1 MKTYIRHII
10 PAILL
15 MLVLTDSALAQ
26 ILKPDIMNQKI
37 SIVAE
42 DESLSDVIEK
52 ICTYFNLNYSYNA
65 KLLEGKQ
72 VNLNVSN
79 IPLKQVLEKLMK
91 NHFLIFEIENNI
103 LVVRDYTPMEDH
115 TLYDEKG
122 HFIPPNLGFRFT
134 NQKKKAITLKFKSAS
149 NLIIIPVRVN
159 ESDTLNFILDTGVR
173 NPIVTE
179 LPYVK
184 KLNLN
189 YLRPVEIMGL
199 GGKLPLTAYRSG
211 GNIIELDG
219 LIAKN
224 QDVQMIINEDFQV
237 SQILG
242 IPVHGLIGFNIFRD
256 FIVRIDYVHSKITLY
271 NPDRY
276 KYRKSKRDITYPL
289 HFEGTKPY
297 IYTNIVQDDFS
308 KLRVKLLVDTGAS
321 DALWLATESSKDIKI
336 PQKNIRSFLGKGLSG
351 ELHGHK
357 GRITGID
364 IGHVPLFEP
373 IVSYPD
379 TFFTSK
385 VNFDKNRNGTLGAE
399 VLRRFSVVIDYPN
412 KKITFRKNQNT
423 KEKFNYNMSGLEVY
437 NPMPGFP
444 IYTIN
449 QVREGSP
456 AHNAGIRVRD
466 QILSVNGS
474 SHKDLTLNDIN
485 TLMMTREKRRI
496 RMVVLRDGVKIKTQF
511 QLKREL

>member
-1 MKTYIRHII
+1 MNKPTRNII
-10 PAILL
+10 ITFFL
-15 MLVLTDSALAQ
+15 MLLLTGSGVAQ
-26 ILKPDIMNQKI
+26 IGKPNVMNQKI

-42 DESLSDVIEK
+42 NESLAEVIEQ
-52 ICTYFNLNYSYNA
+52 ICDYLNLNYSYNS

-72 VNLNVSN
+72 VSMSVSN

-91 NHFLIFEIENNI
+91 DHFLIFEIENNI
-103 LVVRDYTPMEDH
+103 LVVRNYTPMKDH
-115 TLYDEKG
+115 TLYDENG
-122 HFIPPNLGFRFT
+122 NFIAPNMGFRFT
-134 NQKKKAITLKFKSAS
+134 NKKKKAITLKFKTAS

-159 ESDTLNFILDTGVR
+159 SSDTLNFILDTGVR
-173 NPIVTE
+173 YPIVTE

-189 YLRPVEIMGL
+189 YLRPMEVMGL

-211 GNIIELDG
+211 GNIIELNG
-219 LIAKN
+219 LTAKN

-256 FIVRIDYVHSKITLY
+256 FIVRIDYMNSKITFY
-271 NPDRY
+271 DPDRY
-276 KYRKSKRDITYPL
+276 KYRKAKRDIVYPL

-297 IYTNIVQDDFS
+297 IYTTIVQDDLS
-308 KLRVKLLVDTGAS
+308 KVRVKLLVDTGAS
-321 DALWLATESSKDIKI
+321 DALWLATESSDKLKL
-336 PQKNIRSFLGKGLSG
+336 PEKNINSFLGKGLSG
-351 ELHGHK
+351 ELHGKK
-357 GRITGID
+357 GRIAGID
-364 IGHVPLFEP
+364 IGSTVLFEP

-379 TFFTSK
+379 TFFTAGIS
-385 VNFDKNRNGTLGAE
+385 FDKDRNGTLGAE
-399 VLRRFSVVIDYPN
+399 ILRRFSVIIDYTN
-412 KKITFRKNQNT
+412 KKITFRKNYKT
-423 KEKFNYNMSGLEVY
+423 KERFNYNMSGMEVY

-444 IYTIN
+444 IFTVN

-456 AHNAGIRVRD
+456 AYNAGIRVKD

-485 TLMMTREKRRI
+485 MTMMLRENKRI
-496 RMVVLRDGVKIKTQF
+496 RIVVLRGGEKVKTEF
-511 QLKREL
+511 RLKKEL